1 MILNADL
8 SRTETYNNENVTT
21 SHVFT
26 STLNVAC
33 QTEET
38 VKQEANFEAAIHLT
52 NRVEALTV
60 VNERFLNE
68 NKTKSLRIEQLEEEK
83 EKTLKFG
90 RD

>member
-1 MILNADL
+1 MQPA
-8 SRTETYNNENVTT
+8 
-21 SHVFT
+21 
-26 STLNVAC
+26 
-33 QTEET
+33 ET
-38 VKQEANFEAAIHLT
+38 VKKEANFEAATRLT

-83 EKTLKFG
+83 EKTLKFD